1 MMSQN
6 NKDAAVTVLQI
17 LSITTPIF
25 ILIGLGFFA
34 SKSGILVREQI
45 RGLGSFVITFAMPAL
60 IIRALSESPIDQVFN
75 KSYLIAYAVGSLLV
89 FTGGFCFTRY
99 KLKQTLDVSAIT
111 GMGMSVS
118 NSGFIGYP
126 IAVLVL
132 GQPAAVALALNML
145 VENMLMIPLALALA
159 EASRSS
165 EGGVLKVLL
174 DIVKRLGKNP
184 MIIAILVGLLLSALQ
199 IKLPIAIYTVIDML
213 AHASA
218 PTALFV
224 IGATLYGLKAKGMLV
239 DVGRI
244 AGSKLILHPLAV
256 FLMTLMLPSI
266 DPTLKLAA
274 VLFASAPMMSIYPII
289 GQRYGLE
296 GRCAAA
302 LMVAT
307 TASFLTI
314 SALLMF
320 ISPVP

>member
-1 MMSQN
+1 
-6 NKDAAVTVLQI
+6 VLQI

-25 ILIGLGFFA
+25 ILIGLGFLA
-34 SKSGILVREQI
+34 SKTGLLVREQI

-60 IIRALSESPIDQVFN
+60 IIRALSESPIEQVFN
-75 KSYLIAYAVGSLLV
+75 QSYLIAYAVGSLLV
-89 FTGGFCFTRY
+89 FAGGFCFTRY
-99 KLKQTLDVSAIT
+99 KLKQGLDISAIT
-111 GMGMSVS
+111 AMGMSVS

-159 EASRSS
+159 EASRAG
-165 EGGVLKVLL
+165 EGGVLKILM
-174 DIVKRLGKNP
+174 DIAKRLGKNP
-184 MIIAILVGLLLSALQ
+184 MIIAIVVGLLLSALQ
-199 IKLPIAIYTVIDML
+199 IRLPVAVFTVVDML
-213 AHASA
+213 AHAAA

-224 IGATLYGLKAKGMLV
+224 IGATLYGLKAKGMLI

-244 AGSKLILHPLAV
+244 AGSKLILHPLSV
-256 FLMTLMLPSI
+256 FLVTLMVPSI

-274 VLFASAPMMSIYPII
+274 IVFASAPMMSIYPIM

-307 TASFLTI
+307 TVSFFTI
-314 SALLMF
+314 SALLLF
-320 ISPVP
+320 ISATP